1 MNMTGKILLSTAAVL
16 AFSSSAMAADLM
28 VPAAPAPVVAAPST
42 NWDGP
47 YIGANVG
54 YGWLHSDHND
64 ITTSIGDFDMGGAM
78 AGAQIGYNFHVADS
92 VVLGVQADIDW
103 ASIKGND
110 ATFTNI
116 AETVN
121 WTGAVTG
128 RLGVE
133 VDSVLPYALVGV
145 AFANGTRTGINGT
158 TTDSQT
164 HTGWTAGV
172 GVEAMVADNLSVFA
186 EYRYTDYGSRTYAVP
201 STPGVDLAG
210 SSVRVGLNY
219 HF

>member
-1 MNMTGKILLSTAAVL
+1 VSESGAGELERHPERGVGRRPEC
-16 AFSSSAMAADLM
+16 
-28 VPAAPAPVVAAPST
+28 VVVAGERRVASR
-42 NWDGP
+42 
-47 YIGANVG
+47 
-54 YGWLHSDHND
+54 
-64 ITTSIGDFDMGGAM
+64 
-78 AGAQIGYNFHVADS
+78 QI
-92 VVLGVQADIDW
+92 
-103 ASIKGND
+103 
-110 ATFTNI
+110 
-116 AETVN
+116 
-121 WTGAVTG
+121 G